1 MFPGVPFNDDG
12 AQLYPYE
19 LSRLGCFSSKVAP
32 SPSASPGHGGSSL
45 YSTISA
51 KVPFE
56 SKILTASLEPLR
68 PKLS

>member
-32 SPSASPGHGGSSL
+32 SPSASLATEDHPYILL
-45 YSTISA
+45 YQL
-51 KVPFE
+51 KFH
-56 SKILTASLEPLR
+56 LNQR
-68 PKLS
+68 F